1 MLKTSDGYK
10 VGYYEYV
17 WVVIFWYGKN
27 VYVPNWMQARAALKY
42 GYDFYYLRSTALA
55 EAKRLNRL

>member
-17 WVVIFWYGKN
+17 WVATYWFGKN
-27 VYVPNWMQARAALKY
+27 TYISNWMQARSALHY
-42 GYDFYYLRSTALA
+42 GYDFYYTEEAALA
-55 EAKRLNRL
+55 EAKRLNEL